1 MLFGEVGETI
11 ELFVVLGTMIVG
23 ILLIMWIQRAT
34 SR

>member
-11 ELFVVLGTMIVG
+11 ELFVVLATMIVG